1 MVLILGALGAGKLA
15 YAHSL
20 GYADAQIAQAV
31 LDDRP
36 ALAGLETLVRSD
48 PADADALFGALCK
61 KELVLCCEVGC
72 GVIPL
77 DRADRAYR
85 EAVGRLC
92 TRLAAE
98 ATAVVRVIAGIP
110 VAIKGELP
118 CARS

>member
-61 KELVLCCEVGC
+61 KELVLCCEVGS
-72 GVIPL
+72 GVVPL
-77 DRADRAYR
+77 DPGERAWR
-85 EAVGRLC
+85 EATGRLAC
-92 TRLAAE
+92 ALAKEAE
-98 ATAVVRVIAGIP
+98 TVVRVTAGIP
-110 VAIKGELP
+110 VVLKGEWK
-118 CARS
+118 CR